1 MTLKTRWICGII
13 ALAALIGLAALP
25 GASQAQ
31 TTVTYP
37 VVDTGQTTCYDDGSA
52 ITCPAAGE
60 PFYGQDAQFTG
71 NAPSTTDN
79 GDGTVTDH
87 VTGLTWQQSPD
98 TDGDGDIDAQDKLT
112 YADAVAYCENLTLE
126 GADDWWLPSIKQ
138 LYSLIDF
145 SGADP
150 SGRSDAAGS
159 NLSPFIDA
167 TTFRFA
173 YGDEGAGERLI
184 DAQFAS
190 STPYVATVMNDRPT
204 IFGVNFVDG
213 RIKGYPQD
221 LAFYVLCVRGN
232 AAYGEND
239 LVDNGDGTITD
250 QATGLMWTQDD
261 SGSGMTWE
269 EALDWVEAQ
278 NAANYL
284 GYSDWRLPDVKEL
297 QSIVDYARSPDTTN
311 SAAIDPVFDA
321 TAITNEAGEIDY
333 AFYWSSTTHANLR
346 SGGNA
351 AYVAF
356 GRGLGYMN
364 GSWIDV
370 HGAGCQRS
378 DPKSGDPGDWP
389 EGNGPQGDAIRI
401 YNFVRLVRD
410 ADTTA
415 EPTATPDPNLEP
427 KLHLPIVMVNAISAS
442 R

>member
-1 MTLKTRWICGII
+1 MISKIRWVCGIAAMMTLVG
-13 ALAALIGLAALP
+13 LIALP
-25 GASQAQ
+25 GTSQAQ
-31 TTVTYP
+31 ATLTYP
-37 VVDTGQTTCYDDGSA
+37 VVDTGQTTCYDDASA
-52 ITCPAAGE
+52 ITCPAEGN
-60 PFYGQDAQFTG
+60 PFYGQDAQLTG
-71 NAPSTTDN
+71 NAPGTTDN
-79 GDGTVTDH
+79 GDGTVTDD
-87 VTGLTWQQSPD
+87 VTGLIWQQSPD
-98 TDGDGDIDAQDKLT
+98 TDGDGDIDADDKMT
-112 YADAVAYCENLTLE
+112 YDQACTYCQNLTLGGE
-126 GADDWWLPSIKQ
+126 TDWCLPDVKT

-145 SGADP
+145 SGTDP
-150 SGRSDAAGS
+150 PPEGGDIPG
-159 NLSPFIDA
+159 LDPFID
-167 TTFRFA
+167 TDNFDFA
-173 YGDEGAGERLI
+173 YGDVDNGERII
-184 DAQFAS
+184 DAQYAS
-190 STPYVATVMNDRPT
+190 STLYVANEHLM
-204 IFGVNFVDG
+204 FGVNFADG
-213 RIKGYPQD
+213 RIKGYPQN
-221 LAFYVLCVRGN
+221 LEFYVRCVRGN
-232 AAYGEND
+232 TDYGEND
-239 LVDNGDGTITD
+239 FVDNGDGTITD
-250 QATGLMWTQDD
+250 QATGLMWAQGD

-269 EALDWVEAQ
+269 EALAWVEAQ
-278 NAANYL
+278 NAANPL